1 LKDSV
6 AGFFVRVFA
15 EARGEVQMPT
25 TESRQLLLDHVD
37 ARTVAAE
44 TCEPADEAGET
55 VGRVADR
62 NAIVR
67 LDPDHPGFRDAEYRA
82 RRNRIAEIALGYEP
96 RTTIPDAP
104 YTAEE
109 HALWRTIRD
118 ALEPAHRAHACAEYL
133 EAARRLDLPRE
144 RIPQLREVSERVREI
159 SGFRLEPVAGLVAPR
174 VFLESLAD
182 GVFLCTQYIRH
193 HSTPFYTPEPD
204 VVHEVLGHALTL
216 ASPRLAELNRLFGEA
231 VRRATS
237 AEELER
243 LSRVYWFTI
252 EFGVVREGGEVKA
265 YGTGLLSSAG
275 ELEAMSGAEL
285 RPLDPE
291 EATRAE
297 YDPTRFQPRLFCADS
312 FDEMCEALTRFLEGR
327 RRVG

>member
-1 LKDSV
+1 
-6 AGFFVRVFA
+6 
-15 EARGEVQMPT
+15 M
-25 TESRQLLLDHVD
+25 
-37 ARTVAAE
+37 VAAG
-44 TCEPADEAGET
+44 ADDAPG
-55 VGRVADR
+55 DR
-62 NAIVR
+62 NAIVQ

-82 RRNRIAEIALGYEP
+82 RRNKIASIALRYEP
-96 RTTIPDAP
+96 GAPVPDAP
-104 YTAEE
+104 YSQEE

-133 EAARRLDLPRE
+133 EASRRLALPRE
-144 RIPQLREVSERVREI
+144 RIPQLAEVSARVREI

-204 VVHEVLGHALTL
+204 VVHELLGHALTL

-231 VRRATS
+231 VRRTTS

-252 EFGVVREGGEVKA
+252 EFGVVREGGDVKA

-275 ELEAMSGAEL
+275 ELEAMSRAEL
-285 RPLDPE
+285 RPLDPD
-291 EATRAE
+291 EAMLNE
-297 YDPTRFQPRLFCADS
+297 YDPTRFQPVLFCADS
-312 FDEMCEALTRFLEGR
+312 FEEMCEVLKRFLAR
-327 RRVG
+327 WRASA